1 MKSDIPVEID
11 LDGPP
16 GAALRDPP
24 LTAQLRDDSMRDRL
38 ALPVIGAVSALVV
51 LSVGFLLLGR
61 QTEIQ
66 RGYDVSALPALNAF
80 LNGTSAVLLTV
91 GYVFIRLRKVRAHKT
106 CMVTAFGVSSLF
118 LVSYLIYHYHVGS
131 VPFGG
136 TGFIRPLYF
145 TLLISHIVLAACI
158 VPLAL
163 MTIYRAWTEQFE
175 KHMRIARWTLPL
187 WLYVSVTGVI
197 VYWMLYHLYGPA

>member
-1 MKSDIPVEID
+1 
-11 LDGPP
+11 
-16 GAALRDPP
+16 
-24 LTAQLRDDSMRDRL
+24 MRDRL
-38 ALPVIGAVSALVV
+38 ALPVIGLVSTLVV

-61 QTEIQ
+61 QREIQ
-66 RGYDVSALPALNAF
+66 RAYDFSALPTLNAF

-91 GYVFIRLRKVRAHKT
+91 GYVFIRLKKVTAHKT

-118 LVSYLIYHYHVGS
+118 LISYLIYHYHVGS

-136 TGFIRPLYF
+136 TGWIRPVYF
-145 TLLISHIVLAACI
+145 TLLISHIILAMCI

-163 MTIYRAWTEQFE
+163 VTIYRAWTEQFQ

-197 VYWMLYHLYGPA
+197 VYWMLYHLYGIESR